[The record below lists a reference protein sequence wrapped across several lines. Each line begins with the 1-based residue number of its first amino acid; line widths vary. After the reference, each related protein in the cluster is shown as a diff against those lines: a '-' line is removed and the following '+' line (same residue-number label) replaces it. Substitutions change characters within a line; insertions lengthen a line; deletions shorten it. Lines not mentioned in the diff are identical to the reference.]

1 MPAAMLGV
9 RAGVRAGPRE
19 ARPARA
25 TGVDNTDAAR

>member
-1 MPAAMLGV
+1 MPAAML
-9 RAGVRAGPRE
+9 GVRAGPRE